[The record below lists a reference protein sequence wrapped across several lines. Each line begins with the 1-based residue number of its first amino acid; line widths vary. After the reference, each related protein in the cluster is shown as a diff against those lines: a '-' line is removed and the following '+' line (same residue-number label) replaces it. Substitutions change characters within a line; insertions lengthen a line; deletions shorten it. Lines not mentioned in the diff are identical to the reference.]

1 MGTLLGFMLLSEV
14 QLMKWYNYCFLVPSA
29 GNTDVAST
37 SCSTSNVITAVVSC
51 VVSFIIG
58 ALVGAVAHYC
68 TVRKKSNSH
77 SISHKEKK
85 QQPVPVYEDVI
96 SPSHNNKLKEN
107 AAYGPVQQ

>member
-1 MGTLLGFMLLSEV
+1 MLSQV
-14 QLMKWYNYCFLVPSA
+14 QLMKWYNHCFMVPSA

-51 VVSFIIG
+51 AVSLILG
-58 ALVGAVAHYC
+58 ALFGALAHYY
-68 TVRKKSNSH
+68 TVRKKSKCH

-96 SPSHNNKLKEN
+96 SPSHNITLKEN
-107 AAYGPVQQ
+107 VA